1 MRRESGEILLN
12 MQNWMGGG
20 KLIFSSFLD
29 PEFFLCFLLCFIFI
43 FEWETEN
50 SGYISVGTDRGIWK
64 RKIF

>member
-50 SGYISVGTDRGIWK
+50 SG
-64 RKIF
+64 